1 MFQLAMS
8 PGNMESFASQTS
20 QYGMTMYQA
29 ASIPVTCLLISVFG
43 ALDTSFPKVS
53 LFVCLIKSL
62 TTTVGIPVEV
72 GQAGH
77 QEALPPGV
85 L

>member
-1 MFQLAMS
+1 MS

-20 QYGMTMYQA
+20 QYGMTMYQV

-43 ALDTSFPKVS
+43 AFDTSFPKVS
-53 LFVCLIKSL
+53 LSVCLIKSL

-77 QEALPPGV
+77 QEASPPGV